1 MSQKIISTYRSAGS
15 ATAPKHRR
23 STGNWYEQLAAEHL
37 EKQGLQ
43 LIRSN
48 YHCRLGEIDLIMQ
61 DQNTLV
67 FVEVRYRLRNDFV
80 SAVVSINP
88 TKQQKILRTAMVYL
102 KQRQGTLSDRPD
114 RPHSLQIDR
123 RTDSR
128 VDKKCH
134 YVKRINVSL

>member
-1 MSQKIISTYRSAGS
+1 MSQKTISTYLSARS

-23 STGNWYEQLAAEHL
+23 STGNRYEQLAADHL

-80 SAVVSINP
+80 SAVVSINAA
-88 TKQQKILRTAMVYL
+88 KQQKILRTAMVYL
-102 KQRQGTLSDRPD
+102 KQHKLNDKVPCRIDLIGLTRCRSSGELIVEWIKNAILS
-114 RPHSLQIDR
+114 
-123 RTDSR
+123 
-128 VDKKCH
+128 
-134 YVKRINVSL
+134 NV

>member
-15 ATAPKHRR
+15 ATAPKYRR
-23 STGNWYEQLAAEHL
+23 SIGNCYEQLAAEHL

-102 KQRQGTLSDRPD
+102 KQHKLNDKVPCR
-114 RPHSLQIDR
+114 IDLIGLTR
-123 RTDSR
+123 CRSTGELIVEWIKNAIMS
-128 VDKKCH
+128 
-134 YVKRINVSL
+134 NV

>member
-1 MSQKIISTYRSAGS
+1 MSQKIFSTYRSEGS

-23 STGNWYEQLAAEHL
+23 SIGNCYEQLAAEHL

-80 SAVVSINP
+80 SAVASINR

-102 KQRQGTLSDRPD
+102 KQHKLNDKVACR
-114 RPHSLQIDR
+114 IDLIGLTR
-123 RTDSR
+123 CRSTGELIVEWIKNAIMS
-128 VDKKCH
+128 
-134 YVKRINVSL
+134 NV